1 MKLSLLILAGA
12 GIITLGFVSKNKL
25 RNNLNEPSN
34 LPGSYAPVVVLELF
48 TSQGCSSCPPAD
60 ELLPKLANLDSNIIP
75 LSFHVDYWNRLGWT
89 DPFSNSEYSDR
100 QRRYADFWKL
110 ESVYTPELVI
120 NGVYEVVGSNKYA
133 AESSIKKALKDKSK
147 VMISIED
154 VIINEGKINFT
165 CKNEGDWK
173 KNELIA
179 VLVQKNATMKIKAGE
194 NRGATLSH
202 INIVRSFYKEPAEN
216 KNKFSLKFPKD
227 LTDKEWLLVV
237 YSQQTNDLKITGA
250 VQYDLSYN

>member
-12 GIITLGFVSKNKL
+12 GIIALGFVSKNKL
-25 RNNLNEPSN
+25 RSKLNEPAN

-60 ELLPKLANLDSNIIP
+60 ELLPELAKLDSNIIP

-89 DPFSNSEYSDR
+89 DPFSSSEYSDR
-100 QRRYADFWKL
+100 QRTYADFWKL

-120 NGVYEVVGSNKYA
+120 SGEYEVVGSNKYA
-133 AESSIKKALKDKSK
+133 AESSIKKALKNKSK
-147 VMISIED
+147 VKINLED
-154 VIINEGKINFT
+154 VKISDGKINFT

-173 KNELIA
+173 KTDLVA
-179 VLVQKNATMKIKAGE
+179 VLVQKNATTKVKAGE
-194 NRGATLSH
+194 NSGATLSH
-202 INIVRSFYKEPAEN
+202 INIVRSFYKAPAEN

-227 LTDKEWLLVV
+227 LSDKEWLLVV
-237 YSQQTNDLKITGA
+237 YSQQASDLKITGA
-250 VQYDLSYN
+250 GQYDPPGN

>member
-12 GIITLGFVSKNKL
+12 GIIALGFVSKNKL
-25 RNNLNEPSN
+25 RNKLNEPAN

-60 ELLPKLANLDSNIIP
+60 ELLPELAKLDSNIIP

-89 DPFSNSEYSDR
+89 DPFSSSEYSDR
-100 QRRYADFWKL
+100 QRTYADFWKL

-120 NGVYEVVGSNKYA
+120 NGEYEVVGSNKYA
-133 AESSIKKALKDKSK
+133 AESSIKKAVKEKSK
-147 VMISIED
+147 VKIRIED
-154 VIINEGKINFT
+154 VNISDGKIIFT
-165 CKNEGDWK
+165 TNNHGDWK
-173 KNELIA
+173 KTDLIA

-194 NRGATLSH
+194 NRDATLSH
-202 INIVRSFYKEPAEN
+202 TNIVRSFYKEPVEN

-250 VQYDLSYN
+250 SQYKPPGN